1 MRLVLHSISAV
12 STAFSASSCEG
23 SPHKMFRMKQRLANA
38 IMDEQ
43 DPAREPRL
51 LLVSYY
57 LASPPPAPIMSN
69 AADLHNELSRVAP
82 SYQHND
88 NRQAV
93 AVVTIISCGCCS
105 LNVLPVSYTHLTLP
119 TILLV

>member
-1 MRLVLHSISAV
+1 MPLWMSRIQLENLGCC
-12 STAFSASSCEG
+12 SS
-23 SPHKMFRMKQRLANA
+23 RIIL
-38 IMDEQ
+38 
-43 DPAREPRL
+43 
-51 LLVSYY
+51 
-57 LASPPPAPIMSN
+57 PPPPLAPIMSN

-105 LNVLPVSYTHLTLP
+105 LNVLLWFEQRHT
-119 TILLV
+119 